1 MRLKVASRSASSIPI
16 LSPHSDILDLFRIS
30 GSVTRTTRKRPREGG
45 SWGFGCWTGTLIGTQ
60 SLREGFHLRNGCC
73 SDQCGGGRLSGL
85 GFDSVLG
92 IARVFGFELEFEIA
106 RVFGSGLEF
115 GIARV
120 FGSDLQFETVHLR
133 LLRTYSLQL
142 PRTPTLNHNP

>member
-92 IARVFGFELEFEIA
+92 IARVFGLNW
-106 RVFGSGLEF
+106 S
-115 GIARV
+115 
-120 FGSDLQFETVHLR
+120 LR
-133 LLRTYSLQL
+133 LRGCLDLAWSLGLRGCLGLTCSLRLSTSDSSGPTPSSFRVPQL
-142 PRTPTLNHNP
+142 